1 MLHALC
7 ADLCHLHLSQRI
19 ELTEKIV
26 RDVTMDTKHVIAT
39 TTDVNSLRN
48 KVNPPRNIIVFD
60 VQFEL
65 VGCGCGS
72 RGTDAVI
79 LLRHGGPFCIFWRTL
94 KANKF
99 AEPLLESPET
109 LIEKIL
115 RGYWSFLI
123 YRGTNSKK
131 VSTVKWHYLSNLT
144 GQGVFICDKHDVP
157 LTRDFRR
164 SNYGDE

>member
-1 MLHALC
+1 MQRISQAQADIDSILNNAATNNDNPNMISNFFQAGGVVLHALC

-39 TTDVNSLRN
+39 TTDVNNLRN
-48 KVNPPRNIIVFD
+48 KVNPPLNIIVFD

-72 RGTDAVI
+72 RGTDAVT
-79 LLRHGGPFCIFWRTL
+79 LLRHGGRFCNFWRTL

-99 AEPLLESPET
+99 SEPLLESPET
-109 LIEKIL
+109 LIEKNATRL
-115 RGYWSFLI
+115 LEFF
-123 YRGTNSKK
+123 
-131 VSTVKWHYLSNLT
+131 NL
-144 GQGVFICDKHDVP
+144 P
-157 LTRDFRR
+157 R
-164 SNYGDE
+164 N